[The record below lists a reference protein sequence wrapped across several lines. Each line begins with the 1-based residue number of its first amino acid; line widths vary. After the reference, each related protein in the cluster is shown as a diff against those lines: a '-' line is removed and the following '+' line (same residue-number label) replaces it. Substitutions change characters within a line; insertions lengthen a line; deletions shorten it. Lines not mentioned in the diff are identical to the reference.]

1 MIDSEHRPAPT
12 KRPAYGLR
20 ETEFYLP
27 AMWPMDLQ
35 NAIVDWF
42 TAWRWR
48 RQMRHLLQLEARGLA
63 RLGDFR
69 DAVKQGAAAPLR
81 DIAAR
86 NAARRRD
93 GMSRHE

>member
-1 MIDSEHRPAPT
+1 MTNSEHRQAPA

-35 NAIVDWF
+35 NAIVDWLA
-42 TAWRWR
+42 AWRWR

-63 RLGDFR
+63 RLGDAR

-81 DIAAR
+81 EIAAR
-86 NAARRRD
+86 KAARRRGD
-93 GMSRHE
+93 ERH